1 MNYIEQLKLKEVTI
15 VTYSIIAIIIVLI
28 FIIAL
33 LYFSTKQKTSP
44 FKKNGV
50 KTKATILNIQVLYFP
65 GQKYKT
71 IDFYIEFY
79 DDSNQKVR
87 TSVIFTVESVNT
99 LKQKVNDEIPIIY
112 NSNQPSQVVLCE

>member
-1 MNYIEQLKLKEVTI
+1 MNYIDQFRQITV
-15 VTYSIIAIIIVLI
+15 VTYSIITIIIALI

-33 LYFSTKQKTSP
+33 LYFSTKQKSAP

-71 IDFYIEFY
+71 IDFYIEFH
-79 DDSNQKVR
+79 DHNDQKIR
-87 TSVIFTVESVNT
+87 TSVVFTTESVNT
-99 LKQKVNDEIPIIY
+99 LKQKVNDEITIIY